1 MQLLTQEY
9 HIHSYMTEK
18 LNTKKDIKEDSF
30 SFKVYAWK
38 QFKKNKPA
46 LISLYILVSLSCIAI
61 LSDFI
66 ANDQPL
72 YVKYRG
78 ETYFPAFQT
87 YFSSTKTDSTLNPA
101 TGSWERLQFDIT
113 DWKQL
118 DLESVIW
125 SPIPYSPDKP
135 DRYNRE
141 YVSPSDKQFYKNPNG
156 EKVEAPKRFRHHLG
170 TDAIGRDVFSGLIHG
185 TKVSLIV
192 GIISMGIAAILGV
205 MLGALAGFYG
215 DRNLVWLRLRYYLT
229 IIGVILGFFY
239 GFIAR
244 STAISEGFYTSVSSG
259 LFQFAISLFIWIIVI
274 VFMNYLGKIKLPG
287 FLGKN
292 KRIPIDS
299 LISRSIEVLNSMP
312 RLLLIITISAIMRE
326 RSLVMLMVII
336 GCTSWTGIARF
347 TRAEFLKIRELEYL
361 QAAKSLGYSN
371 NRTIFKHALPNG
383 LAPVFVSIAFGIASA
398 ILIES
403 GLSFLGIG
411 VPDDVVTWGSLLS
424 LGRQEFEAWWL
435 VMFPGIAIFI
445 TITVY
450 NLIGEGLRDAL
461 DPKLKQ

>member
-1 MQLLTQEY
+1 
-9 HIHSYMTEK
+9 MTEK
-18 LNTKKDIKEDSF
+18 IDIEQNNKGKKDF
-30 SFKVYAWK
+30 SFKAYAWK
-38 QFKKNKPA
+38 QFKKNKSA
-46 LISLYILVSLSCIAI
+46 IFSLYILLFLIFAA
-61 LSDFI
+61 LTAHFI

-72 YVKYRG
+72 YAKYRG
-78 ETYFPAFQT
+78 NSYYPAFQT
-87 YFSSTKTDSTLNPA
+87 YFNSTKTDSTINPE
-101 TGSWERLQFDIT
+101 TGNWETLQFDIT

-118 DLESVIW
+118 KLENVVW
-125 SPIPYSPDKP
+125 APVPYSPSKP

-141 YVSPSDKQFYKNPNG
+141 YVAPNAVQYYKNPDG
-156 EKVEAPKRFRHHLG
+156 QRVQAPSKFRHHMG
-170 TDAIGRDVFSGLIHG
+170 TDAIGRDVLSGLIHG
-185 TKVSLIV
+185 TKISLTV
-192 GIISMGIAAILGV
+192 GIISMGIAALIGIV
-205 MLGALAGFYG
+205 LGALAGFYG
-215 DRNLVWLRLRYYLT
+215 DTNLVWSRFRYYFT
-229 IIGVILGFFY
+229 ILGVVLGFFY

-244 STAISEGFYTSVSSG
+244 SIAISEGFYNSISSG
-259 LFQFAISLFIWIIVI
+259 LIQLFLSIIIFFGVGFLFNFI
-274 VFMNYLGKIKLPG
+274 GKINLPG

-292 KRIPIDS
+292 KKIPVDS
-299 LISRSIEVLNSMP
+299 IISRGIEILNSMP
-312 RLLLIITISAIMRE
+312 RLLLIITISAIMKE
-326 RSLVMLMVII
+326 RSLTMLMVII
-336 GCTSWTGIARF
+336 GITSWTGIARF

-361 QAAKSLGYSN
+361 QAAKALGYSS

-411 VPDDVVTWGSLLS
+411 VPDDAVTWGSLLS